1 MVIFRFLLNQFIFSK
16 NHLMQFYFNG
26 ILIYNF
32 GIKVCRQMED
42 INIRIAQ
49 QVRELRLAR
58 GYTLD
63 VLATRCQVSRS
74 AISLIERGE
83 ASPTAVVLEKLAN
96 GLGVPLTQLFDIPQ
110 NNQSPQPMV
119 RRTQQSEWKDPETGY
134 IRRQVSPPNW
144 KSPFQIVEIE
154 FPPQSRITYEI
165 SETSKVV
172 QQQLWVVE
180 GEIDIQL
187 GDSSYALSTGDC
199 LAMQLNQPVIYSNNS
214 SQVARYILVVSNQLV
229 SAVKESL

>member
-1 MVIFRFLLNQFIFSK
+1 
-16 NHLMQFYFNG
+16 
-26 ILIYNF
+26 
-32 GIKVCRQMED
+32 MED

-110 NNQSPQPMV
+110 NDQSPQPMV

-187 GDSSYALSTGDC
+187 GDSSYALSSGDC

>member
-1 MVIFRFLLNQFIFSK
+1 
-16 NHLMQFYFNG
+16 
-26 ILIYNF
+26 
-32 GIKVCRQMED
+32 MED

-110 NNQSPQPMV
+110 NDQSPQPMV

>member
-1 MVIFRFLLNQFIFSK
+1 
-16 NHLMQFYFNG
+16 
-26 ILIYNF
+26 
-32 GIKVCRQMED
+32 MED

-49 QVRELRLAR
+49 QVRELRLLR

-63 VLATRCQVSRS
+63 ILASRCQVSRS

-96 GLGVPLTQLFDIPQ
+96 GLGVPLTQLFDSPP

-119 RRTQQSEWKDPETGY
+119 RRTQQAEWKDPETGY

-154 FPPQSRITYEI
+154 FPAQSRVTYET
-165 SETSKVV
+165 SANSKVV
-172 QQQLWVVE
+172 LQQIWVIE
-180 GEIDIQL
+180 GQIDIQL
-187 GDSSYALSTGDC
+187 GENFYALQEGDC
-199 LAMQLNQPVIYSNNS
+199 LAMQLDQPIIYSNPS
-214 SQVARYILVVSNQLV
+214 SKAARYILVVCNELV
-229 SAVKESL
+229 SILKESS

>member
-1 MVIFRFLLNQFIFSK
+1 
-16 NHLMQFYFNG
+16 
-26 ILIYNF
+26 
-32 GIKVCRQMED
+32 MED

-110 NNQSPQPMV
+110 NDQSPQPMV

-180 GEIDIQL
+180 GGIDIQL

>member
-1 MVIFRFLLNQFIFSK
+1 
-16 NHLMQFYFNG
+16 
-26 ILIYNF
+26 
-32 GIKVCRQMED
+32 MED

-96 GLGVPLTQLFDIPQ
+96 GLDVPLTQLFANQ
-110 NNQSPQPMV
+110 QGNQSPQPIV
-119 RRTQQSEWKDPETGY
+119 LRSQQSEWKDPETGY
-134 IRRQVSPPNW
+134 IRRQISPPNW
-144 KSPFQIVEIE
+144 KSSFQIVEIE
-154 FPPQSRITYEI
+154 FPPHSRITYEI

-180 GEIDIQL
+180 GKIDIQL
-187 GDSSYALSTGDC
+187 GGSSYALSTGDC

-214 SQVARYILVVSNQLV
+214 SQVARYILVVSSQLISV
-229 SAVKESL
+229 VKESL

>member
-1 MVIFRFLLNQFIFSK
+1 
-16 NHLMQFYFNG
+16 
-26 ILIYNF
+26 
-32 GIKVCRQMED
+32 MED

-49 QVRELRLAR
+49 QVREIRLAR

-63 VLATRCQVSRS
+63 ILASRCQVSRS

-96 GLGVPLTQLFDIPQ
+96 GLGVPLTQLFDSPQ
-110 NNQSPQPMV
+110 NTQSPQPMV

-154 FPPQSRITYEI
+154 FPAQSRVTYET
-165 SETSKVV
+165 STNSKVV
-172 QQQLWVVE
+172 LQQIWVIE
-180 GEIDIQL
+180 GQIDIQL
-187 GDSSYALSTGDC
+187 GENFYALQEGDC
-199 LAMQLNQPVIYSNNS
+199 LAMQLDQPIIYSNPS
-214 SQVARYILVVSNQLV
+214 SKAARYILVVCNELV
-229 SAVKESL
+229 SILKEYS

>member
-1 MVIFRFLLNQFIFSK
+1 
-16 NHLMQFYFNG
+16 
-26 ILIYNF
+26 
-32 GIKVCRQMED
+32 MED

-49 QVRELRLAR
+49 QVREIRLAR

-63 VLATRCQVSRS
+63 ILASRCQVSRS

-96 GLGVPLTQLFDIPQ
+96 GLGVPLTQLFDSPQ
-110 NNQSPQPMV
+110 NTQSPQPMV

-154 FPPQSRITYEI
+154 FPAWSRVTYET
-165 SETSKVV
+165 SANSKVV
-172 QQQLWVVE
+172 LQQIWVIE
-180 GEIDIQL
+180 GQIDIQL
-187 GDSSYALSTGDC
+187 GENFYALQEGDC
-199 LAMQLNQPVIYSNNS
+199 LAIQLDQPIIYSNPS
-214 SQVARYILVVSNQLV
+214 SKAARYILVVCNELISIL
-229 SAVKESL
+229 KESS

>member
-1 MVIFRFLLNQFIFSK
+1 
-16 NHLMQFYFNG
+16 
-26 ILIYNF
+26 
-32 GIKVCRQMED
+32 MED

-96 GLGVPLTQLFDIPQ
+96 GLGIPLTQLFDIPQ

>member
-1 MVIFRFLLNQFIFSK
+1 
-16 NHLMQFYFNG
+16 
-26 ILIYNF
+26 
-32 GIKVCRQMED
+32 MED

-63 VLATRCQVSRS
+63 ALATRCQVSRS

-96 GLGVPLTQLFDIPQ
+96 GLDVPLTQLFANQQD
-110 NNQSPQPMV
+110 NQSPQPIV
-119 RRTQQSEWKDPETGY
+119 RRSQQSEWKDPETGY
-134 IRRQVSPPNW
+134 IRRQISPPNW

-154 FPPQSRITYEI
+154 FPPHSRITYEI

-172 QQQLWVVE
+172 QQQLWVVK

-187 GDSSYALSTGDC
+187 GESSYALSTGDC

>member
-1 MVIFRFLLNQFIFSK
+1 
-16 NHLMQFYFNG
+16 
-26 ILIYNF
+26 
-32 GIKVCRQMED
+32 MED

-214 SQVARYILVVSNQLV
+214 SHVARYILVVSNQLV
-229 SAVKESL
+229 SVVKESL

>member
-1 MVIFRFLLNQFIFSK
+1 
-16 NHLMQFYFNG
+16 
-26 ILIYNF
+26 
-32 GIKVCRQMED
+32 MED

-63 VLATRCQVSRS
+63 ILATRCQVSRS

-110 NNQSPQPMV
+110 NNQSPQPLI

-134 IRRQVSPPNW
+134 IRRQISPPNW

-214 SQVARYILVVSNQLV
+214 SQVARYILAVSNQLV